1 MTRTAPVV
9 ALCPGSFDPIT
20 VGHEQIIRRSLAFA
34 DRVLVAVAHRAT
46 HEKRGLF
53 DVEERVAMIREVFAD
68 EPRVEAVEFQGLLVD
83 YARRAGANLVI
94 RGVRTVADFE
104 YEMQMARMNR
114 ALSPE
119 IDTLFL
125 APDAEHGFVSATLV
139 REIASLGGDVSRF
152 VSPPVLARL
161 DARFSGGGR

>member
-1 MTRTAPVV
+1 MTRSREVV

-20 VGHEQIIRRSLAFA
+20 IGHEQIVRRSLAFA
-34 DRVLVAVAHRAT
+34 DRVVVAVAHRAT

-68 EPRVEAVEFQGLLVD
+68 EPRVEAAEFQGLLVD
-83 YARRAGANLVI
+83 FARRRGANLVI

-114 ALSPE
+114 SLSPE
-119 IDTLFL
+119 FDTIFL
-125 APDAEHGFVSATLV
+125 APDAEQGFVSGTLV
-139 REIASLGGDVSRF
+139 REVASLGGDVARF

-161 DARFSGGGR
+161 QARFAGGGR